1 MNDIQKLKEVVD
13 ANKLSLS
20 LIKFLLMVVL
30 LSSLFAGSE
39 IKDRLK
45 AQNRKIDR
53 LEDALNEQTRTL
65 DNIYRQC
72 RQSSP

>member
-30 LSSLFAGSE
+30 LSNLFAGSE

-72 RQSSP
+72 HRSSP